1 VFHDANHLRLHLNQR
16 NYLSLYFILDV
27 EADALKNPQRIW
39 CIVAKNIETGEVH
52 VFDGPTL
59 KQDFIKFSGS
69 VTGYIGHN
77 LIGWDRGTIRDVL
90 GYDIR
95 SQVKA
100 DTLVLSKVLKFNM
113 EDGHSLESWG
123 SRLKFAKG
131 AFTDFSRYSSE
142 MLSYCK
148 QDVELTHK
156 LYNYLMKKLD
166 RPEFKQ
172 AIDVEHEMAWI
183 CQGMHEDGFKFDYEQ
198 ARLLHDEL
206 TERLTKLD
214 NELLSAFP
222 AKAVFIREITPRLT
236 KYGTISRANLPRDWT
251 DLTELAADCPFS
263 LVKWEPF
270 SASSVKQCIDRL
282 WDAGWSPTDKTKGH
296 LECENTKEKE
306 RLEHFKKYGWKLNEI
321 NIATLPDYSSLDNL
335 LKNQWIKLNTTDITI
350 TKILRKAAKETE
362 INTIKINSIGET
374 TISKRIMELTVQ
386 SIIDCFLCNKE
397 DVESAVEQIFNLWS
411 IIATPTGMYVDCS
424 ATGAMETWVGL
435 SFIEKAQHRISKLKA
450 AHRLVERLL
459 LAGRHRTLEEWFKHY
474 DQHTGCVHG
483 TFNHIGTWT
492 GRMSHTA
499 PNLGNIATAKSIKY
513 RSSHLQAEAVALGS
527 RMRSFWTCDKE
538 DPSSYLVGTD
548 AVGIQLRIFAHYIN
562 DPLFTEALING
573 SSKDGTD
580 AHTINANLL
589 GCNRDTAKTF
599 IYAFLLGA
607 GDSKLGEILQG
618 SSRLGRQAKKDFIAA
633 YPGLYELKTRVVPK
647 DARRG
652 FFQTFDGRLIVCDSE
667 HLMMAGYLQ
676 AGEMCIM
683 KHANVLWRQWAD
695 QQGIRYTQHN
705 FIHDE
710 WQTSIRDGEDG
721 ARLLGELQC
730 KAIHEVGA
738 RFNLNCPMAGET
750 RYGKDWYETH

>member
-1 VFHDANHLRLHLNQR
+1 M
-16 NYLSLYFILDV
+16 YFILDV

-321 NIATLPDYSSLDNL
+321 NIATLPDYSSLDN
-335 LKNQWIKLNTTDITI
+335 
-350 TKILRKAAKETE
+350 
-362 INTIKINSIGET
+362 
-374 TISKRIMELTVQ
+374 
-386 SIIDCFLCNKE
+386 
-397 DVESAVEQIFNLWS
+397 
-411 IIATPTGMYVDCS
+411 
-424 ATGAMETWVGL
+424 
-435 SFIEKAQHRISKLKA
+435 KLKA